1 VEEEGTIV
9 VLSFAHQKID
19 PEELLAMRKAFE
31 DSTYS
36 EVETLDF
43 ENCNLNSDS
52 LPSIA
57 AMVAAFPSLQEL
69 RLSGN
74 SFSASDGLEQLFQSL
89 PSSIRTLDMSWNPL
103 GNEGALLMTDWLRRA
118 EHLQSLTL
126 DACSF
131 DETAAATLLAAIVE
145 CADILSIQ
153 HLSLNDLYL
162 TNKAH
167 TEFLAGH
174 LYQVLMLNKLTS
186 ISLNQCF
193 LQSEGCRTV
202 SYALREPS
210 SPLKVLSLNRNKIGI
225 EGIETLCSSLRSSS
239 LQELR
244 LSRNDILNQGA
255 FHLANFI
262 QETSVLRVLD
272 LRACR
277 IEGEGLTAILQ
288 ALNDNHSLREVFLW
302 DNEFDQTSLQ
312 ALADL
317 ESYKLAH
324 QASLKMDV
332 RSYVVDE
339 RFQVCKQEV

>member
-1 VEEEGTIV
+1 
-9 VLSFAHQKID
+9 
-19 PEELLAMRKAFE
+19 
-31 DSTYS
+31 
-36 EVETLDF
+36 
-43 ENCNLNSDS
+43 
-52 LPSIA
+52 
-57 AMVAAFPSLQEL
+57 
-69 RLSGN
+69 
-74 SFSASDGLEQLFQSL
+74 
-89 PSSIRTLDMSWNPL
+89 
-103 GNEGALLMTDWLRRA
+103 
-118 EHLQSLTL
+118 
-126 DACSF
+126 
-131 DETAAATLLAAIVE
+131 
-145 CADILSIQ
+145 
-153 HLSLNDLYL
+153 
-162 TNKAH
+162 
-167 TEFLAGH
+167 
-174 LYQVLMLNKLTS
+174 MLNKLTS

-202 SYALREPS
+202 SYALRESS

-262 QETSVLRVLD
+262 RETSVLRVLD

-302 DNEFDQTSLQ
+302 DNEFDQTSLR